1 MEISAAFAAQG
12 YTAQKPA
19 TAADPVTEAATSAA
33 QSFAETLQ
41 KADQTAQSAM
51 VGEAN
56 AQTLVEALGQAKFAV
71 DAAVTVR
78 DKVVEAYQEILRMPV

>member
-1 MEISAAFAAQG
+1 MDISATFAARS
-12 YTAQKPA
+12 YAAQKPA
-19 TAADPVTEAATSAA
+19 TAPDPVAEAATGAA
-33 QSFAETLQ
+33 RSFADTLH

-51 VGEAN
+51 VGGAD
-56 AQTLVEALGQAKFAV
+56 AQSLVEALGQAKFAV